1 LLAFPVF
8 FEARVSAGD
17 AGRRA
22 TRWDLQRAL
31 RLSVPGIRDLET
43 LSQRALR
50 SLRLNVISIAV

>member
-8 FEARVSAGD
+8 FETRVSAGD

-31 RLSVPGIRDLET
+31 RISVPGIRDLET
-43 LSQRALR
+43 
-50 SLRLNVISIAV
+50 